1 MFWDLSQG
9 SQNTCLNDLSEPWA
23 RKADPMLGVSFR
35 TWLCDVGKT
44 PWVSSFLICK
54 VEGNPPCPVLPF
66 GLLRFGVVIHVCE
79 SLWVP

>member
-1 MFWDLSQG
+1 
-9 SQNTCLNDLSEPWA
+9 
-23 RKADPMLGVSFR
+23 MLGVSFR

-66 GLLRFGVVIHVCE
+66 GLLRFGVVIHVRE